1 MAVSAQLGVSL
12 NGAVDGHER
21 HRQERCA
28 ISSPRRLGTRAP
40 QRDHD
45 YEVDIENF
53 PIGRGAMLRE
63 LEEDPHPLLA
73 RLRAAARVVASRAG
87 RVAGHA
93 VRLSSAGDARFHR
106 LHCR

>member
-12 NGAVDGHER
+12 NGAVDGPER

-28 ISSPRRLGTRAP
+28 ISSPWRLGTLAP

-63 LEEDPHPLLA
+63 LEEDRTHCWHGYGRPPVA
-73 RLRAAARVVASRAG
+73 VASRAG